1 MKVSRLRIK
10 VGKCKKCGTN
20 LSIGGMQQ
28 PWCSNCEPEKS
39 PTNPNKKLKVSKKT
53 QKELR
58 EKWNEN
64 VVTCIG
70 CGIQWAKPGKQCPVC
85 YTPIVELG
93 RNVEVSKNWQK
104 DFDKKFQYALDDGFY
119 VIEEQALKQFIKDL
133 LEKEEKE
140 LVGKIEKEL
149 EEKYQKNKHI
159 PSGIPKASLSRSH
172 YYERHQ
178 GFLSALLIVKDI
190 LNSLKKGNK

>member
-39 PTNPNKKLKVSKKT
+39 PTNPNKKLK
-53 QKELR
+53 
-58 EKWNEN
+58 
-64 VVTCIG
+64 
-70 CGIQWAKPGKQCPVC
+70 
-85 YTPIVELG
+85 
-93 RNVEVSKNWQK
+93 VSKNWQK

>member
-1 MKVSRLRIK
+1 M
-10 VGKCKKCGTN
+10 
-20 LSIGGMQQ
+20 
-28 PWCSNCEPEKS
+28 
-39 PTNPNKKLKVSKKT
+39 KVSKKT

-140 LVGKIEKEL
+140 LVGRIEKL
-149 EEKYQKNKHI
+149 EDALIWCSGSEDFQK
-159 PSGIPKASLSRSH
+159 GGKARKGWLKICRPLLS
-172 YYERHQ
+172 
-178 GFLSALLIVKDI
+178 
-190 LNSLKKGNK
+190 SLKGRK